1 MNDTQPRAEPRW
13 NFCLVEL
20 EQLVGQRNVHQTLRI
35 FLEGANSLAQQLS
48 QQLRQNKKPAPAVI
62 RRGAH
67 QMRSAAKQLK
77 MVSLEQA
84 AAAILYAN
92 AEHATDKALVE
103 AFHAALWMS
112 IQEVERY
119 FAEHALTARQ
129 LGGE

>member
-20 EQLVGQRNVHQTLRI
+20 AQLVGPHNVHETLRV
-35 FLEGANSLAQQLS
+35 FLIGANSLAQQLS
-48 QQLRQNKKPAPAVI
+48 QNKQPVPAVI

-67 QMRSAAKQLK
+67 QMRSAARQLK

-84 AAAILYAN
+84 AAAILQTSPERTN
-92 AEHATDKALVE
+92 DKALLE
-103 AFHAALWMS
+103 AFHTALWMS

-119 FAEHALTARQ
+119 CAEHAITACK